1 MSHGKRRL
9 EAFLGILCVF
19 TGTAAAPAQA
29 EETGARAQGQGATG
43 VADSTDVGVFPA
55 NFAAA
60 ALVEQYQVVTGGI
73 AGPDHTWGLRA
84 GAMDS
89 RTSKITLGATF
100 RRTWDNTPPTG
111 VDLPGWWPVG
121 QDWDNPAVHQGVQVA
136 GALPFL
142 ERRLSAGAVLRYD
155 WRSSEIA
162 GASSAFN
169 MGVGVAGV
177 PVKTFTLAATATN
190 LLENNYADTERTLSL
205 GAAWAPGTY
214 LQLQLGADAP
224 LDKDFAWS
232 RMAWKAGGS
241 IGVAEA
247 FHLNLGY
254 FDEAAAGQA
263 TAGLTISSPQA
274 DLDYGVRLAVA
285 DPKRTFHALDL
296 RLKF

>member
-1 MSHGKRRL
+1 MSPGKRRL
-9 EAFLGILCVF
+9 DTRLGILCVVA
-19 TGTAAAPAQA
+19 GTIAAPAHA
-29 EETGARAQGQGATG
+29 DEPGARALGQGSTG
-43 VADSTDVGVFPA
+43 VADSTDAGAFPT

-60 ALVEQYQVVTGGI
+60 ALVEQYQVISGGL

-89 RTSKITLGATF
+89 RTSKITMGATY
-100 RRTWDNTPPTG
+100 RRTWDNAPPTG

-121 QDWDNPAVHQGVQVA
+121 EEWDNPAVHQSVQVA
-136 GALPFL
+136 GAMPFL

-155 WRSSEIA
+155 WRSSAIA
-162 GASSAFN
+162 GGSSAFN

-177 PVKTFTLAATATN
+177 PVQTFTLAATATN
-190 LLENNYADTERTLSL
+190 LLENHYADTERTLAL

-214 LQLQLGADAP
+214 LQVQLGADAP

-254 FDEAAAGQA
+254 FDDDARGQA

-274 DLDYGVRLAVA
+274 DLDYGMRIEIA
-285 DPKRTFHALDL
+285 DPTRSFHALDI